1 MKILK
6 PKRVTR
12 TYVQRLISKPAYV
25 FPLLCPVREAD
36 WIEGWDPLLVISES
50 GFAETDCV
58 FVTASEPQDAIWY
71 ITRHEPADGLVEM
84 LKITP
89 GVTACRLSIHLRQ
102 VTGGS
107 EATVTYSHTSLGTAG
122 DRFVDQF
129 TQEFY
134 EGFMQAWESRLNHY
148 LRTGQ
153 ALLDSGV

>member
-12 TYVQRLISKPAYV
+12 TFVQKLISGPADV

-36 WIEGWDPLLVISES
+36 LLKGWDPLLVISES
-50 GFAETDCV
+50 GFAEPDCV

-71 ITRHEPADGLVEM
+71 IMRHEPADGLVEM

-89 GVTACRLSIHLRQ
+89 GVTACRLSIHLRE
-102 VTGGS
+102 VPGGS
-107 EATVTYSHTSLGTAG
+107 EAIVTYSHTSLGPVG
-122 DRFVDQF
+122 DTFVNQF

-134 EGFMQAWESRLNHY
+134 DGFMQAWESRLNHY
-148 LRTGQ
+148 LHTGQ
-153 ALLDSGV
+153 PPLDSGG

>member
-1 MKILK
+1 MKIQK

-12 TYVQRLISKPAYV
+12 TYVQKLISEPVDV

-36 WIEGWDPLLVISES
+36 WIKDWDPSLVISKS
-50 GFAETDCV
+50 GLAEPDCI
-58 FVTASEPQDAIWY
+58 FITASETLESIWY
-71 ITRHEPADGLVEM
+71 ITRHEAANGLVEM

-89 GVTACRLSIHLRQ
+89 GVTACKLSISLRK
-102 VTGGS
+102 VPGGS

-122 DRFVDQF
+122 DKFVGEF

-134 EGFMQAWESRLNHY
+134 EGFMQDWESRLNHY

-153 ALLDSGV
+153 PLLDSEG